1 MDRAD
6 HVGGL
11 NTLDRADHVGGL
23 DQADHVGGLVKK
35 ESLMPDLITKFL
47 KYSPVKT
54 YINEVIKIKVS
65 DTAVNKLISNIDSII
80 RKIIKDAEATAK
92 NDKRKTI
99 SIDHMTDA
107 IESNLGKKVLSW
119 EETVEEII
127 KKNPTELGKISR
139 AINDYIDKG
148 KK

>member
-1 MDRAD
+1 
-6 HVGGL
+6 
-11 NTLDRADHVGGL
+11 
-23 DQADHVGGLVKK
+23 
-35 ESLMPDLITKFL
+35 MPDPITKFL

-65 DTAVNKLISNIDSII
+65 ETAVHKLISNIDSTV
-80 RKIIKDAEATAK
+80 RKIIKEAEATAK
-92 NDKRKTI
+92 NDKKKTI
-99 SIDHMTDA
+99 SIDHMTTS
-107 IESNLGKKVLSW
+107 IENNLGKKVLSW

-139 AINDYIDKG
+139 AKNDYISKG